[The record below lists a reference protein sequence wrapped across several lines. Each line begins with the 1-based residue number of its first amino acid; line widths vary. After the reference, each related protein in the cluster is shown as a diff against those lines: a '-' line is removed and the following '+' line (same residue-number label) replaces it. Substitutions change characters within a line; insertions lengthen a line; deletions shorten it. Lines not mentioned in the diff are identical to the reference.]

1 MKCNLVFD
9 KWFRREMAFGIMAQT
24 AFKMPEDET
33 GRRQTLIHLWESE
46 HLKIPDKYQSVRIT
60 EDDLLSKEFIYIVQM
75 LCC

>member
-24 AFKMPEDET
+24 AFKMPEEET

-46 HLKIPDKYQSVRIT
+46 HLKISDKDQSV
-60 EDDLLSKEFIYIVQM
+60 
-75 LCC
+75 